1 MAPTRPSPPRGKSG
15 SSSLS
20 SDSKLILASSSPRRS
35 AILRQLGVAF
45 EVVEPQVEELTEG
58 DPHELVV
65 ENALLKLRAVPG
77 ERVLAADSMVVWNGR
92 AHGKPADA
100 AEAERW
106 LRELSGRWH
115 EVMGG
120 IALREHGQERTDL
133 AVTRVR
139 FRDLS
144 EADVARYLDSG
155 EWHDR
160 AGGYAIQEL
169 GAMLVEGI
177 EGDWFNVVGLPVPAL
192 LRMMPDILRP

>member
-1 MAPTRPSPPRGKSG
+1 MEFA
-15 SSSLS
+15 
-20 SDSKLILASSSPRRS
+20 
-35 AILRQLGVAF
+35 
-45 EVVEPQVEELTEG
+45 VVEPDVEELTEG
-58 DPHELVV
+58 EPRRLVV
-65 ENALLKLRAVPG
+65 QNALLKLRAVPG
-77 ERVLAADSMVVWNGR
+77 DRVLAADSMVVWDGR
-92 AHGKPADA
+92 AHGKPADS

-120 IALREHGQERTDL
+120 IALREQGEERTDL

-144 EADVARYLDSG
+144 DGDIARYLAGG

-169 GAMLVEGI
+169 GAMLVEEI
-177 EGDWFNVVGLPVPAL
+177 EGDWFNVVGLSVPAL
-192 LRMMPDILRP
+192 LRLAPDLLQQ

>member
-1 MAPTRPSPPRGKSG
+1 LEADP
-15 SSSLS
+15 
-20 SDSKLILASSSPRRS
+20 LILASSSPRRA
-35 AILRQLGVAF
+35 AILEQLGVDF
-45 EVVEPQVEELTEG
+45 RVEVPQVEELTEG
-58 DPHELVV
+58 EPRELVV
-65 ENALLKLRAVPG
+65 RNALLKLRAVPG
-77 ERVLAADSMVVWNGR
+77 ERVLAADSMVVWDGK
-92 AHGKPADA
+92 AHGKPAGA

-120 IALREHGQERTDL
+120 IALREAGEERTCL

-139 FRDLS
+139 FRELS
-144 EADVARYLDSG
+144 DADVARYLASG

-169 GAMLVEGI
+169 GAMLVEEI

-192 LRMMPDILRP
+192 LRLAPGLLHR

>member
-1 MAPTRPSPPRGKSG
+1 MSFR
-15 SSSLS
+15 
-20 SDSKLILASSSPRRS
+20 
-35 AILRQLGVAF
+35 
-45 EVVEPQVEELTEG
+45 VEEPDVEELTEG
-58 DPHELVV
+58 DPRELVV
-65 ENALLKLRAVPG
+65 QNALLKLRAVRG
-77 ERVLAADSMVVWNGR
+77 ERVLAADSMVVWDGH

-120 IALREHGQERTDL
+120 IALREGGEERTAV

-144 EADVARYLDSG
+144 DSDIARYLASG

-169 GAMLVEGI
+169 GAMLVEEI

-192 LRMMPDILRP
+192 LRLAPGLLQH

>member
-1 MAPTRPSPPRGKSG
+1 MAPEP
-15 SSSLS
+15 
-20 SDSKLILASSSPRRS
+20 LILASSSPRRS
-35 AILRQLGVAF
+35 AILRQLGVDF
-45 EVVEPQVEELTEG
+45 RVVEPDVEELAEG
-58 DPHELVV
+58 DPRELVV
-65 ENALLKLRAVPG
+65 KNALLKLRAVEG
-77 ERVLAADSMVVWNGR
+77 DRVLAADSMVVWDGR
-92 AHGKPADA
+92 AHGKPAGE

-120 IALREHGQERTDL
+120 IALREQGEERTAV

-139 FRDLS
+139 FRDLTD
-144 EADVARYLDSG
+144 ADIARYLASG

-169 GAMLVEGI
+169 GAMLVEEI

-192 LRMMPDILRP
+192 LRLAPDLLHP

>member
-1 MAPTRPSPPRGKSG
+1 VDFR
-15 SSSLS
+15 
-20 SDSKLILASSSPRRS
+20 
-35 AILRQLGVAF
+35 VA
-45 EVVEPQVEELTEG
+45 EPDVEELTEG
-58 DPHELVV
+58 EPRALVV
-65 ENALLKLRAVPG
+65 RNALLKLRAVEG
-77 ERVLAADSMVVWNGR
+77 ERVLAADSMVVWDGR

-120 IALREHGQERTDL
+120 IALRERGEERTEV

-144 EADVARYLDSG
+144 EDDIARYLASG

-169 GAMLVEGI
+169 GAILVEEI
-177 EGDWFNVVGLPVPAL
+177 QGDWFNVVGLPVPAL
-192 LRMMPDILRP
+192 LRLAPNLLQP

>member
-1 MAPTRPSPPRGKSG
+1 VEAP
-15 SSSLS
+15 
-20 SDSKLILASSSPRRS
+20 D
-35 AILRQLGVAF
+35 
-45 EVVEPQVEELTEG
+45 VEELTEG
-58 DPHELVV
+58 DPRKLVV
-65 ENALLKLRAVPG
+65 KNALLKLRAVPG
-77 ERVLAADSMVVWNGR
+77 DRVLAVDSMVVWDGR

-115 EVMGG
+115 EVLGG
-120 IALREHGQERTDL
+120 IALREQGEERTGV

-144 EADVARYLDSG
+144 DADIDRYLASG

-169 GAMLVEGI
+169 GAMLVEEI
-177 EGDWFNVVGLPVPAL
+177 QGDWFNVVGLPVPAL
-192 LRMMPDILRP
+192 IELAPNLI

>member
-1 MAPTRPSPPRGKSG
+1 VRPRC
-15 SSSLS
+15 SSLS
-20 SDSKLILASSSPRRS
+20 SPSQLILASSSPRRR
-35 AILRQLGVAF
+35 AILEQLGVDF
-45 EVVEPQVEELTEG
+45 RVEAPHVDELSEG
-58 DPHELVV
+58 DPRQLVV
-65 ENALLKLRAVPG
+65 QNALLKLRAVAG
-77 ERVLAADSMVVWNGR
+77 ERVLAADSMVVWDGR

-120 IALREHGQERTDL
+120 IAVRENGEERTAL

-139 FRDLS
+139 FRDL
-144 EADVARYLDSG
+144 ADADIDRYLASG
-155 EWHDR
+155 EWTDR

-169 GAMLVEGI
+169 GAMLVEEI

-192 LRMMPDILRP
+192 LRLVPALLHR

>member
-1 MAPTRPSPPRGKSG
+1 M
-15 SSSLS
+15 
-20 SDSKLILASSSPRRS
+20 ASSSPRRR
-35 AILRQLGVAF
+35 AILEQLGVDF
-45 EVVEPQVEELTEG
+45 RVEEPDVDELTEG
-58 DPHELVV
+58 DPRELVV
-65 ENALLKLRAVPG
+65 QNALLKLRAVEG
-77 ERVLAADSMVVWNGR
+77 ERVLAADSMVVWDGR
-92 AHGKPADA
+92 AHGKPAGA

-120 IALREHGQERTDL
+120 LAVREHGEERTDV

-139 FRDLS
+139 FRALS
-144 EADVARYLDSG
+144 DGDIARYLASG

-169 GAMLVEGI
+169 GAMLVEEI

-192 LRMMPDILRP
+192 LRLAPDLLHP